1 MLIILMQKRKVW
13 ELKQNKKI
21 ENEAQKESS
30 KIFKIVLVLF
40 SMVLI
45 LFLIQPFAKGMKTFF
60 KNTAKTTV
68 RVLSKTVWTP
78 MIKDEFW
85 NVNILLVW
93 YGWAGHGGGYL
104 ADTTIVASRNAELNA
119 LSMLSIPR
127 DLYINN
133 PLWWTSRVN
142 SVFTQYYWR
151 TKDLHEAASWYVAQ
165 IEKITGLS
173 IPYYATID
181 FSWFKKLVD
190 DIWGI
195 DIDVPYA
202 LHDYQY
208 PDERLKGYDPLHVEQ
223 GWQHMD
229 WELALKYA
237 RSRHAAGHA
246 SDFDRSF
253 RQQLVINAIKDKL
266 LSWGNLTLSNAKDLY
281 DSYIEMVNTNVS
293 LNEMLWG
300 IQFLEGAK
308 MFTFW
313 LNVSFVTDSLA
324 TQKGSFLYTPQ
335 RELFNGASVL
345 LPVGATAWNLDH
357 FDAIHQYTDFISH
370 NQKFSIEWAT
380 VEVDNGITKETLRE
394 YGLSNVRV
402 AWRLAA
408 KMKRFWIDVV
418 DTNNVDPQDWTTV
431 IINTE
436 SEKEEGFE
444 GTVNA
449 IRNFV
454 PIDQVIYNT
463 WTVKWIVDD
472 YGNSVEVFTGVD
484 VQVILGTTYLDELNN
499 TKFKSDELI
508 INYRDE

>member
-1 MLIILMQKRKVW
+1 MQKRRVG
-13 ELKQNKKI
+13 ELKTKKAPQNEEQKKS
-21 ENEAQKESS
+21 N

-40 SMVLI
+40 SLVLI

-60 KNTAKTTV
+60 KNTAKSTV
-68 RVLSKTVWTP
+68 KVLSRTVGTP
-78 MIKDEFW
+78 MVKDTFW
-85 NVNILLVW
+85 NINMLLVW
-93 YGWAGHGGGYL
+93 YGWDGHGGGYL
-104 ADTTIVASRNAELNA
+104 ADTTIVASWDPELWTI
-119 LSMLSIPR
+119 SMLSIPR

-133 PLWWTSRVN
+133 PLWGTSRIN

-151 TKDLHEAASWYVAQ
+151 TKDLHEAASWYVQ
-165 IEKITGLS
+165 LVEKVTGLT

-208 PDERLKGYDPLHVEQ
+208 PDDRLKWYDPLHVEE

-229 WELALKYA
+229 GKLALKYA
-237 RSRHAAGHA
+237 RSRHAAWHA

-266 LSWGNLTLSNAKDLY
+266 LSGDNLSLSNAKNLY
-281 DSYIEMVNTNVS
+281 ENYIQMVNTNVS

-300 IQFLEGAK
+300 VQFLENTK

-335 RELFNGASVL
+335 RELFNWASVL
-345 LPVGATAWNLDH
+345 LPIGSYAWKLDN
-357 FDAIHQYTDFISH
+357 FDAIHQYTDFVTH
-370 NQKFSIEWAT
+370 NQKFSLEDATIEI
-380 VEVDNGITKETLRE
+380 DNGITKETLRE

-402 AWRLAA
+402 AGRLAA
-408 KMKRFWIDVV
+408 KMKRFWLNVV
-418 DTNNVDPQDWTTV
+418 DTENVDPQDWTTV

-436 SEKEEGFE
+436 SDDEEWYE

-449 IRNFV
+449 LRNFL

-463 WTVKWIVDD
+463 GTVKVIIDD
-472 YGNSVEVFTGVD
+472 YGNSVEVFTWKD
-484 VQVILGTTYLDELNN
+484 IQVVLWTTYLQELQN
-499 TKFKSDELI
+499 TKFRSDELI
-508 INYRDE
+508 IQYRDE